1 MSNNN
6 NSNRDNKKY
15 IIFFPDYFRNTKSCY
30 FFKSKYQY
38 LSRKLENNDILIIY
52 KNKKEEWINSNKFNN
67 TSLTFDYEEE
77 PEFNKLYIHLCG
89 SIYLSDNNYSRY
101 RRNME
106 KDLLILIC
114 GYLGA
119 KEISVIDSTGINN
132 NISLSS
138 DTNIDS
144 VSNKLQI
151 SDSNS
156 SKLKNSINETYSLET
171 QNFLFENSK
180 DEFEIKFFEQLNLID
195 PNLVHYYNICPKLKL
210 LVSKR
215 FNLRILSYSYNL
227 EQEYKN
233 DKIFNINTLLFKY
246 GVGLEYKKS
255 LETNQSYFYKIIF
268 YENDELLF
276 YHKLNENI
284 KNDVFSRLRH
294 EYLID
299 KKIMIRDFDKNWGGN
314 AGHIYEE
321 VKNYIRENIS
331 GETLDEWLMKSTT
344 FKKDGKDVTLK
355 NHYHLSNKCDWF
367 KDTNEVKK
375 WLINTGVNFKN

>member
-67 TSLTFDYEEE
+67 KSFTFDYEEE

-195 PNLVHYYNICPKLKL
+195 PNLVLYYNICP
-210 LVSKR
+210 
-215 FNLRILSYSYNL
+215 
-227 EQEYKN
+227 
-233 DKIFNINTLLFKY
+233 
-246 GVGLEYKKS
+246 
-255 LETNQSYFYKIIF
+255 
-268 YENDELLF
+268 
-276 YHKLNENI
+276 
-284 KNDVFSRLRH
+284 
-294 EYLID
+294 
-299 KKIMIRDFDKNWGGN
+299 
-314 AGHIYEE
+314 
-321 VKNYIRENIS
+321 
-331 GETLDEWLMKSTT
+331 
-344 FKKDGKDVTLK
+344 
-355 NHYHLSNKCDWF
+355 
-367 KDTNEVKK
+367 
-375 WLINTGVNFKN
+375 